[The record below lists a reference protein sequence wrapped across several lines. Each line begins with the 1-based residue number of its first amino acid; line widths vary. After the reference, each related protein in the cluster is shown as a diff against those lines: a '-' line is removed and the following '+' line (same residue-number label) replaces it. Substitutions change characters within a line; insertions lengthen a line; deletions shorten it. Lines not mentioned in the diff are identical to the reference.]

1 MPWTKEDRAFKILI
15 NKRVTS
21 SGKSYY
27 EEFGDNTL
35 DISFSEIKTQ
45 LTPHNDPAQGIID
58 KVVKSYNMF
67 VLTEDDSVLPAQ
79 TCYYAYDP
87 ADTSRNSEDRLK
99 NWISDKYGKL
109 YTLKLYDNAE
119 NEITPTACNWFFD
132 YTTGILTLDGTILN
146 YPKPFKVKGY
156 RYVGAMGGKIGGGFG
171 QKELYDLDYFPANQA
186 AANDH
191 FPVYNSTTDRYE
203 LKPMPLLTTS
213 SIELIT
219 KRFDT
224 IGDQSL
230 FTVDTVLA
238 KIIFVTV
245 NGVVQTEGTDYSVS
259 GRDIMFLSPVGTGK
273 HVVIHYFK
281 SLNSTVIVE
290 GNTTIIEALSYQSLD
305 FDSVTRTLNLIAP
318 NPANSIK
325 SNIMTI
331 FDYKFTNS
339 WTSSRVY
346 KYGDYVFHLRNLY
359 YSLKTSD
366 NVNITPTDG
375 ADWLLLLV
383 SGNGA
388 TVERTVT
395 DNKID
400 TSHLII
406 VPEDYPLVIL
416 TIGGYSTSLDGKL
429 TVTQLDGISN
439 GHSVRIY
446 PISGTV
452 LRFTDSAT
460 LLTDGGLG
468 AEIQGSNGDWI
479 EFTKR
484 GGKYYQTNAGYYAPL
499 PPAQP

>member
-45 LTPHNDPAQGIID
+45 LTPYNDPAQGIID
-58 KVVKSYNMF
+58 KVVKSYSMF
-67 VLTEDDSVLPAQ
+67 MLTEDDSVLPAQ

-87 ADTSRNSEDRLK
+87 ADTSRNGDSRLK

-132 YTTGILTLDGTILN
+132 YTTGILTFDGAIPN

-171 QKELYDLDYFPANQA
+171 QKELYDLDYFPTNQA

-203 LKPMPLLTTS
+203 LKPMPVLTTS
-213 SIELIT
+213 NIELVT

-224 IGDQSL
+224 VDNQPL

-238 KIIFVTV
+238 KIIFVAV

-259 GRDIMFLSPVGTGK
+259 GRDIMFSSPVGAGK

-281 SLNSTVIVE
+281 TLNSTVIVE
-290 GNTTIIEALSYQSLD
+290 GNTNIIESPSYQSLD
-305 FDSVTRTLNLIAP
+305 FDPVARTLNLIATK
-318 NPANSIK
+318 PANSIK

-339 WTSSRVY
+339 WSSSQAY
-346 KYGDYVFHLRNLY
+346 KYGDYVFYRRNLY
-359 YSLKTSD
+359 YSLKTID
-366 NVNITPTDG
+366 NVNIIPIDG

-383 SGNGA
+383 SGSGQ

-395 DNKID
+395 DNTID
-400 TSHLII
+400 TTHLII
-406 VPEDYPLVIL
+406 VPEDYSLVIL
-416 TIGGYSTSLDGKL
+416 TVGGNSTSPDGKL
-429 TVTQLDGISN
+429 TVTGLDGISN

-446 PISGTV
+446 PAGGVV
-452 LRFTDSAT
+452 LRFTDSNT

-468 AEIQGSNGDWI
+468 AEIQGNHGDWI
-479 EFTKR
+479 EFNKR
-484 GGKYYQTNAGYYAPL
+484 GGKYYQINAGYYTPL
-499 PPAQP
+499 PPA